1 MTTPSLDTARTVL
14 EELVA
19 AGMRHLVVA
28 PGSRSAPLAYA
39 AAAAQAAGALEV
51 HVRVDERGAAFTAL
65 GIARS
70 TGRPAGVLTTSGTA
84 VGNLLPAVLEADHA
98 EVPLVVLSAD
108 RPPEL
113 RGTGANQT
121 TRQPGIFGDHVRA
134 AVDLLPG
141 DDVPARLSGVL
152 AALTGRGPRGSRPP
166 GPIQLNVA
174 LREPLHPAPEDGPV
188 LAARAR
194 LLAARAGAST
204 DPGPSAV
211 AAGPVR
217 APLPDAG
224 TARSVVVAGDGA
236 GPDAARFAEACG
248 LPLLAEPSSNAR
260 SGPHAVGAYRLL
272 LDSPLGRRIERVL
285 LVGRPTLSRPVG
297 ALLARE
303 DVATAAVRP
312 VPVAWYEPGR
322 RRERVLSNWAEAAAF
337 TGRGAPGW
345 ADAWREA
352 GAAADGAV
360 ARLLAAEPPGRAT
373 GPAVAAAVWEA
384 CRRDGTVLVA
394 GSSNPVRDLDL
405 AARPGPGSPLVLANR
420 GLAGIDGTV
429 ATATGAALGGG
440 RPVRALL
447 GDLTFLHDVS
457 SLLLGPGERE
467 PDLQLVVLNDGG
479 GGIFTTLEHG
489 ALGEQEEYRAV
500 VERFF
505 GTPHEARLD
514 ALCAGYGVAHRRA
527 AGVAELEQALAAP
540 VRGRSVVEVVVDRR
554 GLRDLHARVRAA
566 VAQATA
572 EAAVQDT
579 ALVTGQG
586 TAQDTAQG
594 AAHATAQGAVQDTPR
609 AADEH

>member
-51 HVRVDERGAAFTAL
+51 HVRVDERSAAFTAL
-65 GIARS
+65 GIARA

-134 AVDLLPG
+134 AVDLLPD
-141 DDVPARLSGVL
+141 DDVPARLEEVL
-152 AALTGRGPRGSRPP
+152 AALAGRGPQGPRPA
-166 GPIQLNVA
+166 GPVHLNVA

-194 LLAARAGAST
+194 LLAARTGARP
-204 DPGPSAV
+204 DPGPAAV
-211 AAGPVR
+211 AAGPV
-217 APLPDAG
+217 AVPPPDAG

-297 ALLARE
+297 ALLVRE

-312 VPVAWYEPGR
+312 APVAWYEPGR
-322 RRERVLSNWAEAAAF
+322 RRERVLTSWAEAAAF

-345 ADAWREA
+345 AQAWREA

-360 ARLLAAEPPGRAT
+360 AGLLAAEPPGRAT

-384 CRRDGTVLVA
+384 CRRDGAVLLA

-429 ATATGAALGGG
+429 ATAAGAALGGD

-489 ALGEQEEYRAV
+489 VLGEQEEYRAV

-540 VRGRSVVEVVVDRR
+540 VRGRSVLEVVVDRR
-554 GLRDLHARVRAA
+554 GLRDLHARIRAA
-566 VAQATA
+566 VARAAA
-572 EAAVQDT
+572 EAAAQDM
-579 ALVTGQG
+579 AQD
-586 TAQDTAQG
+586 TAQDTAPDNG
-594 AAHATAQGAVQDTPR
+594 AGGRTGR
-609 AADEH
+609 

>member
-14 EELVA
+14 EELVD

-65 GIARS
+65 GIARA

-134 AVDLLPG
+134 AVDLLPE
-141 DDVPARLSGVL
+141 DDVPARLAGPL
-152 AALTGRGPRGSRPP
+152 AALAGRGPDGPRPP
-166 GPIQLNVA
+166 GPVQLNVA
-174 LREPLHPAPEDGPV
+174 LREPLHPGPEDGPV
-188 LAARAR
+188 LAAAAR
-194 LLAARAGAST
+194 RLAARAGTRQGARQ
-204 DPGPSAV
+204 DPGPAAV
-211 AAGPVR
+211 AAGDVS
-217 APLPDAG
+217 APDPAAG
-224 TARSVVVAGDGA
+224 TSRSVVVAGDGA
-236 GPDAARFAEACG
+236 GPAAARFAAACG

-272 LDSPLGRRIERVL
+272 LDSPLGARIQRVL

-297 ALLARE
+297 ALLARP
-303 DVATAAVRP
+303 DVTTAAVRP
-312 VPVAWYEPGR
+312 APVAWCEPGL
-322 RRERVLSNWAEAAAF
+322 RRERVLASWREAASF

-345 ADAWREA
+345 AAAWQGA
-352 GAAADGAV
+352 GAAADDAV
-360 ARLLAAEPPGRAT
+360 ARLLAAGAPPEVT

-384 CRRDGTVLVA
+384 CRRDGSVLVA

-429 ATATGAALGGG
+429 ATAAGAALGGG
-440 RPVRALL
+440 RPVRVLL

-489 ALGEQEEYRAV
+489 AVGEQEEYRAV

-505 GTPHEARLD
+505 GTPHRARLD
-514 ALCAGYGVAHRRA
+514 ALCAGYDVAHRRVA
-527 AGVAELEQALAAP
+527 DLAELERALAGP
-540 VRGRSVVEVVVDRR
+540 VRGRSVLEVAADRG
-554 GLRDLHARVRAA
+554 GLRELHARVRAA
-566 VAQATA
+566 VARAA
-572 EAAVQDT
+572 EEAAART
-579 ALVTGQG
+579 
-586 TAQDTAQG
+586 G
-594 AAHATAQGAVQDTPR
+594 AAP
-609 AADEH
+609 

>member
-14 EELVA
+14 EELVD

-65 GIARS
+65 GIARA

-134 AVDLLPG
+134 AVDLLPE
-141 DDVPARLSGVL
+141 DDVPARLAGVL
-152 AALTGRGPRGSRPP
+152 DALAGRGPEGSRPT
-166 GPIQLNVA
+166 GPVQLNVA
-174 LREPLHPAPEDGPV
+174 LREPLHPGPEDGPE
-188 LAARAR
+188 LAARAAR
-194 LLAARAGAST
+194 LASRRGARP
-204 DPGPSAV
+204 DPGPAAV

-217 APLPDAG
+217 APRPDAG
-224 TARSVVVAGDGA
+224 TACSVVVAGDGA
-236 GPDAARFAEACG
+236 GPAAARFAAACG

-260 SGPHAVGAYRLL
+260 CGPHAVGAYRLL

-303 DVATAAVRP
+303 DAVTAAVRP
-312 VPVAWYEPGR
+312 APVAWFEPGR
-322 RRERVLSNWAEAAAF
+322 RRERELTSWTEAAAF

-345 ADAWREA
+345 ADAWRQA
-352 GAAADGAV
+352 GAAADEAV
-360 ARLLAAEPPGRAT
+360 VRLLSAGTPAAT

-384 CRRDGTVLVA
+384 CRRDGSVLVA

-429 ATATGAALGGG
+429 ATATGAALGTG

-457 SLLLGPGERE
+457 SLLLGRGERE
-467 PDLQLVVLNDGG
+467 PDLQLVVVNDGG

-505 GTPHEARLD
+505 GTPHEARLE

-527 AGVAELEQALAAP
+527 EDLAELEQALTAP
-540 VRGRSVVEVVVDRR
+540 VRGRSVLEIVVDRS
-554 GLRDLHARVRAA
+554 GLRDLHAAIRAA
-566 VAQATA
+566 VAQAAGQAAAQSVAQSVARTA
-572 EAAVQDT
+572 GE
-579 ALVTGQG
+579 
-586 TAQDTAQG
+586 
-594 AAHATAQGAVQDTPR
+594 R
-609 AADEH
+609 

>member
-14 EELVA
+14 EELVV

-65 GIARS
+65 GIARA

-134 AVDLLPG
+134 AVDLLPD
-141 DDVPARLSGVL
+141 DDVPVRLAGVL
-152 AALTGRGPRGSRPP
+152 AALAGRGPDGPRPA
-166 GPIQLNVA
+166 GPVQLNVA

-188 LAARAR
+188 LAARAGR
-194 LLAARAGAST
+194 LASRVGSRPDP
-204 DPGPSAV
+204 DPGPAAV

-217 APLPDAG
+217 APQPDAG

-236 GPDAARFAEACG
+236 GTDAARFAEACG

-260 SGPHAVGAYRLL
+260 WGPHAVGAYRLL

-297 ALLARE
+297 VLLARE

-312 VPVAWYEPGR
+312 APVAWYEPGR
-322 RRERVLSNWAEAAAF
+322 RRERVLASWAEAAAF

-345 ADAWREA
+345 AETWREA
-352 GAAADGAV
+352 GAAADDAV
-360 ARLLAAEPPGRAT
+360 ARLLRDGTPGRTT

-384 CRRDGTVLVA
+384 CRRDGAVLVA

-429 ATATGAALGGG
+429 ATATGAALGVG
-440 RPVRALL
+440 RPVRVLL

-489 ALGEQEEYRAV
+489 AVGEQEEYRAV

-527 AGVAELEQALAAP
+527 GSIAELEQALAAP
-540 VRGRSVVEVVVDRR
+540 VRGRSVLEVAVDRH
-554 GLRDLHARVRAA
+554 GLRDLHARIRAA
-566 VAQATA
+566 AAQAVA
-572 EAAVQDT
+572 
-579 ALVTGQG
+579 
-586 TAQDTAQG
+586 
-594 AAHATAQGAVQDTPR
+594 R
-609 AADEH
+609 AAGHSAGEH

>member
-1 MTTPSLDTARTVL
+1 MTTASLDTARAVL

-19 AGMRHLVVA
+19 VGMRHLVVA

-39 AAAAQAAGALEV
+39 AAAASAAGALEV

-65 GIARS
+65 GIARA
-70 TGRPAGVLTTSGTA
+70 TGRPAGVVTTSGTA

-98 EVPLVVLSAD
+98 EVPLVVVSAD

-134 AVDLLPG
+134 SVDLLPD
-141 DDVPARLSGVL
+141 DDVPARLAAAL
-152 AALTGRGPRGSRPP
+152 AALAGRGPDGPRPA
-166 GPIQLNVA
+166 GPVQLNVA
-174 LREPLHPAPEDGPV
+174 LREPLHPADEDGAV
-188 LAARAR
+188 LTAWARR
-194 LLAARAGAST
+194 LVSRAGTAP
-204 DPGPSAV
+204 DPGPRAV
-211 AAGPVR
+211 EAGPVR
-217 APLPDAG
+217 APGPGAG
-224 TARSVVVAGDGA
+224 TARSVVVAGDAA
-236 GPDAARFAEACG
+236 GVGAARFAEVCG

-260 SGPHAVGAYRLL
+260 SGPHAAGAYRLL

-297 ALLARE
+297 ALLARAE
-303 DVATAAVRP
+303 VATAAVRP
-312 VPVAWYEPGR
+312 APVAWYEPGR
-322 RRERVLSNWAEAAAF
+322 RREQVLRSWAEAAAF

-345 ADAWREA
+345 AAAWQEA
-352 GAAADGAV
+352 GAAADDAV
-360 ARLLAAEPPGRAT
+360 ARLLSDGATGRPT

-384 CRRDGTVLVA
+384 CRRDGAVLVA
-394 GSSNPVRDLDL
+394 GSSSPVRDLDL

-429 ATATGAALGGG
+429 ATAAGVSLGTG
-440 RPVRALL
+440 RPVRAFL
-447 GDLTFLHDVS
+447 GDLTFLHDAS
-457 SLLLGPGERE
+457 SLLLGTGERE

-489 ALGEQEEYRAV
+489 AVGEREDYRAV

-527 AGVAELEQALAAP
+527 ATVAELEQALTAP
-540 VRGRSVVEVVVDRR
+540 VRGRSVLEIAVDRR
-554 GLRDLHARVRAA
+554 GLRELHAGIRVSVVQAAARAA
-566 VAQATA
+566 VP
-572 EAAVQDT
+572 AA
-579 ALVTGQG
+579 GRSG
-586 TAQDTAQG
+586 G
-594 AAHATAQGAVQDTPR
+594 GS
-609 AADEH
+609 

>member
-1 MTTPSLDTARTVL
+1 MTTPSIDTAAAVL
-14 EELVA
+14 DELVA
-19 AGMRHLVVA
+19 AGVRHLVVA

-39 AAAAQAAGALEV
+39 AAAAHAAGALEV

-65 GIARS
+65 GIARA
-70 TGRPAGVLTTSGTA
+70 TGRPAAVLTTSGTA
-84 VGNLLPAVLEADHA
+84 VGNLLPAVMEADHA

-141 DDVPARLSGVL
+141 DDVPARLAGALDAL
-152 AALTGRGPRGSRPP
+152 AGRGPRGPRPP
-166 GPIQLNVA
+166 GPVQLNAA

-194 LLAARAGAST
+194 RLAALAESAP

-217 APLPDAG
+217 APRPDAG

-260 SGPHAVGAYRLL
+260 SGPHAAGAYRLL

-322 RRERVLSNWAEAAAF
+322 RRERVLSSWAEAAAF

-429 ATATGAALGGG
+429 ATAAGAALGGG
-440 RPVRALL
+440 RPVRALM

-467 PDLQLVVLNDGG
+467 PDLQIVVLNDGG

-489 ALGEQEEYRAV
+489 ALGQQEEYRAV

-505 GTPHEARLD
+505 GTPQQARLD
-514 ALCAGYGVAHRRA
+514 ALCAGYGVIHRRA
-527 AGVAELEQALAAP
+527 AGVAELERALAAP

-554 GLRDLHARVRAA
+554 GLRELHSRLRAA
-566 VAQATA
+566 VA
-572 EAAVQDT
+572 
-579 ALVTGQG
+579 
-586 TAQDTAQG
+586 
-594 AAHATAQGAVQDTPR
+594 R
-609 AADEH
+609 AAGKAAARAAPDDPEGR

>member
-1 MTTPSLDTARTVL
+1 M
-14 EELVA
+14 
-19 AGMRHLVVA
+19 
-28 PGSRSAPLAYA
+28 
-39 AAAAQAAGALEV
+39 
-51 HVRVDERGAAFTAL
+51 
-65 GIARS
+65 
-70 TGRPAGVLTTSGTA
+70 
-84 VGNLLPAVLEADHA
+84 
-98 EVPLVVLSAD
+98 
-108 RPPEL
+108 
-113 RGTGANQT
+113 
-121 TRQPGIFGDHVRA
+121 RA
-134 AVDLLPG
+134 AVDLLPD
-141 DDVPARLSGVL
+141 DDVPARLEEVL
-152 AALTGRGPRGSRPP
+152 AALAGRGPQGPRPA
-166 GPIQLNVA
+166 GPVHLNVA

-194 LLAARAGAST
+194 LLAARTGARP
-204 DPGPSAV
+204 DPGPAAAAV
-211 AAGPVR
+211 AAGPV
-217 APLPDAG
+217 AVPPPDAG

-312 VPVAWYEPGR
+312 APVAWYEPGR
-322 RRERVLSNWAEAAAF
+322 RRERVLTSWAEAAAF

-345 ADAWREA
+345 AQAWREA

-360 ARLLAAEPPGRAT
+360 AGLLAAEPPGRAT

-384 CRRDGTVLVA
+384 CRRDGAVLLA

-429 ATATGAALGGG
+429 ATAAGAALGGD

-489 ALGEQEEYRAV
+489 VLGEQEEYRAV

-540 VRGRSVVEVVVDRR
+540 VRGRSVLEVVVDRR
-554 GLRDLHARVRAA
+554 GLRDLHARIRAA
-566 VAQATA
+566 VARAAA
-572 EAAVQDT
+572 EAAAQDM
-579 ALVTGQG
+579 AQD
-586 TAQDTAQG
+586 TAQDTAPDNG
-594 AAHATAQGAVQDTPR
+594 AGGRTGR
-609 AADEH
+609 

>member
-1 MTTPSLDTARTVL
+1 
-14 EELVA
+14 
-19 AGMRHLVVA
+19 MRHLVVA

-134 AVDLLPG
+134 SVDLLPG
-141 DDVPARLSGVL
+141 DDVPARLAEVL
-152 AALTGRGPRGSRPP
+152 DALAGRGPRGPRPP
-166 GPIQLNVA
+166 GPVQLNVA

-194 LLAARAGAST
+194 LLATRAGAAP

-217 APLPDAG
+217 APRPDAG

-303 DVATAAVRP
+303 DVVTAAVRP

-322 RRERVLSNWAEAAAF
+322 RRERVLSSWAEAAAF

-405 AARPGPGSPLVLANR
+405 AARSGPGSPLVLANR

-514 ALCAGYGVAHRRA
+514 ALCAGYGVTHRRA

-540 VRGRSVVEVVVDRR
+540 VRGRSVLEVVVDRR

-572 EAAVQDT
+572 EA
-579 ALVTGQG
+579 

-594 AAHATAQGAVQDTPR
+594 AAQDTADVTAQGAVQETPR
-609 AADEH
+609 VPDER

>member
-1 MTTPSLDTARTVL
+1 MTTPSLDTARAVL

-39 AAAAQAAGALEV
+39 AAAAHAAGALEV

-65 GIARS
+65 GIARA

-134 AVDLLPG
+134 AVDLLP
-141 DDVPARLSGVL
+141 DEDVPGRLAGVL
-152 AALTGRGPRGSRPP
+152 AALAGRGPQGPRPG
-166 GPIQLNVA
+166 GPVQLNVA
-174 LREPLHPAPEDGPV
+174 LRDPLHPAPADGPV
-188 LAARAR
+188 LADRAR
-194 LLAARAGAST
+194 LLAARTAPGP
-204 DPGPSAV
+204 DPGPAAV
-211 AAGPVR
+211 SAGPVGAPR
-217 APLPDAG
+217 AAAG

-260 SGPHAVGAYRLL
+260 RGPHAVGAYRLL

-312 VPVAWYEPGR
+312 APVAWYEPGR
-322 RRERVLSNWAEAAAF
+322 RREQVLTSWAEAAAF

-345 ADAWREA
+345 SDAWRAA

-360 ARLLAAEPPGRAT
+360 ARLLAEEPAARPT
-373 GPAVAAAVWEA
+373 GPAVAAAVWDA
-384 CRRDGTVLVA
+384 CRRDGSVLVA

-429 ATATGAALGGG
+429 ATAAGAALGGG

-447 GDLTFLHDVS
+447 GDLTFLHDAS

-505 GTPHEARLD
+505 GTPHQARLD

-527 AGVAELEQALAAP
+527 AGVAELEQALTAP
-540 VRGRSVVEVVVDRR
+540 LRGRSVLEVAVDRR
-554 GLRDLHARVRAA
+554 GLRDLHARIRA
-566 VAQATA
+566 
-572 EAAVQDT
+572 
-579 ALVTGQG
+579 
-586 TAQDTAQG
+586 
-594 AAHATAQGAVQDTPR
+594 ATAQAAARD
-609 AADEH
+609 ADER